1 MYNKLMQKS
10 SPYISVITPSI
21 RPEGL
26 KLVDTALS
34 RQTTDAFEWL
44 ICMPERFKKE
54 VPLFVESTPYKLLLN
69 PPLKEGMVW
78 DLNYSY
84 NKMVKQA
91 TGDIIVSIQDHTFC
105 TPEALEKFVFYLK
118 DHKDYVISG
127 VGDKYDKVYPERGIK
142 VWVDPRKRNTG
153 QFRAC
158 NFNEIEGNFCAL
170 HKSAIYDV
178 GGFQEDLDFLG
189 YGMDWFCLLQR
200 LNNKGYKFFID
211 ETNESFS
218 ETHGRVKDWDSKNLI
233 NIKYEVTDVKY
244 I

>member
-1 MYNKLMQKS
+1 M
-10 SPYISVITPSI
+10 ISVITPTI
-21 RPEGL
+21 RKEGL
-26 KLVDTALS
+26 PLVKKALE
-34 RQTTDAFEWL
+34 RQTVEYEWL
-44 ICMPERFKKE
+44 IGSPFDPEMGIWVKDDFTGGCWTLNRC
-54 VPLFVESTPYKLLLN
+54 SNKLVQN
-69 PPLKEGMVW
+69 AK
-78 DLNYSY
+78 
-84 NKMVKQA
+84 
-91 TGDIIVSIQDHTFC
+91 GDIIVSIQDHTFC

-153 QFRAC
+153 QIRAC

-178 GGFQEDLDFLG
+178 GGFQENLDFLG